1 MSRPLLAELDE
12 LKCTLD
18 LELGSRAVVQA
29 LGQRGETNSS
39 AAAVHEQT
47 IALAIAAA
55 RALVA
60 KADAP

>member
-1 MSRPLLAELDE
+1 MSRPLLAELDA
-12 LKCTLD
+12 LKFALD

-29 LGQRGETNSS
+29 FGQRGETPGS